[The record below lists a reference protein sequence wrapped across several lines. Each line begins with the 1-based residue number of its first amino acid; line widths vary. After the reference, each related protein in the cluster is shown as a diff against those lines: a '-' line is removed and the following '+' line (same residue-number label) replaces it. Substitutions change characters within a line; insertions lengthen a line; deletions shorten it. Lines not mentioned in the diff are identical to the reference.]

1 MLRLTI
7 LLIVAMAFAWETLG
21 QDNGQLRPGLA
32 MAAAEGR
39 LDEVW
44 AEARAKEAAADDRAE
59 GAFMVTEAAPAPEPE
74 PAPIPEPVVAATEPV
89 TPDLVVPPEREVVQV
104 VTDPVFSLESY
115 GNESV
120 PGEDAAKAAAA
131 LVEPEAAVL
140 PEAEAPVE
148 APATD
153 QAQIWV
159 VKADSVNVRAEPSTE
174 AEILGKLGTGEELL
188 LVAVVDDEWSKI
200 VIQGD
205 GVEGYVATR
214 FLTPAAP

>member
-7 LLIVAMAFAWETLG
+7 LLIVAMGFAWGTLG

-32 MAAAEGR
+32 KAEAEGR

-59 GAFMVTEAAPAPEPE
+59 GAFVVTEAASAPEPE

-89 TPDLVVPPEREVVQV
+89 TPDLVVTPERKVVQA

-115 GNESV
+115 GNELV

-140 PEAEAPVE
+140 PEAE

-214 FLTPAAP
+214 FLTPATP

>member
-32 MAAAEGR
+32 KAAAEGR

-44 AEARAKEAAADDRAE
+44 AEARAREAAAEDSAE
-59 GAFMVTEAAPAPEPE
+59 GAFVDVAEVAPEPDLPPAPEPE
-74 PAPIPEPVVAATEPV
+74 PEPAPALAEAVE
-89 TPDLVVPPEREVVQV
+89 PDLVVEPVREIVQV
-104 VTDPVFSLESY
+104 VEDPVFTLESF
-115 GNESV
+115 GNEPV
-120 PGEDAAKAAAA
+120 PGEAEARAG
-131 LVEPEAAVL
+131 VEPEAAIQ
-140 PEAEAPVE
+140 PEIQPDTKAE
-148 APATD
+148 D
-153 QAQIWV
+153 QGQVWY

-174 AEILGKLGTGEELL
+174 AEILGKLGSGEALL
-188 LVAVVDDEWSKI
+188 LVGSVNDEWARI

-214 FLTPAAP
+214 FLSPVAP